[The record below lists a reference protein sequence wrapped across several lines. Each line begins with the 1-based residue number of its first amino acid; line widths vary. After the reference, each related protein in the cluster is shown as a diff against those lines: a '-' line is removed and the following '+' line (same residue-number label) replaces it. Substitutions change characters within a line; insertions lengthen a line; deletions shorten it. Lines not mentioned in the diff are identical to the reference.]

1 MDDNL
6 MACVNTM
13 GRDIISPNKIFIP
26 HTYRMVIEENKNKN
40 ELNVFADSLIN
51 LLLVRDNG
59 QCMKYTFVRSI
70 HDLDNTKYLGKNV
83 TITMQELPERTPTM
97 VLMCAEPSSLMTKRY
112 SEIMDTSIHL
122 ELIQRMMTFS
132 PDMVVRSGGD
142 ASAATRIASSSLDR
156 ARADLRG
163 TG

>member
-1 MDDNL
+1 
-6 MACVNTM
+6 
-13 GRDIISPNKIFIP
+13 
-26 HTYRMVIEENKNKN
+26 
-40 ELNVFADSLIN
+40 
-51 LLLVRDNG
+51 
-59 QCMKYTFVRSI
+59 
-70 HDLDNTKYLGKNV
+70 
-83 TITMQELPERTPTM
+83 M